1 MHRSCCSAGL
11 AQRLAKVSRSKS
23 FGDKTRAFMAGFSP
37 GEMAPVAPSV
47 AEPRT
52 GLSMGQHT
60 ELMAQQ
66 FHIAR
71 EDQDR
76 LRSRAI

>member
-1 MHRSCCSAGL
+1 MVLQRKF
-11 AQRLAKVSRSKS
+11 AQRLAKMQRAKS
-23 FGDKTRAFMAGFSP
+23 FGDKTRAFMSGFSP
-37 GEMAPVAPSV
+37 AEMAPVAPSV

-66 FHIAR
+66 FNISR
-71 EDQDR
+71 EAQDQH
-76 LRSRAI
+76 A